1 MKKNLIVNLYTMKNI
16 SKLKWDFYEGKISAI
31 FDSDKVPKEGSE
43 YNCLSVILIDSVLRK
58 VKNYYPQA
66 FLEERRYIVKE
77 KRSLNILLS
86 TKKFLLM
93 KENMMKKK
101 KSWWRELYRR
111 TNSAS
116 WQKLFWVGNFVN
128 FYFEGV
134 ILRMYFFRE
143 QFW

>member
-16 SKLKWDFYEGKISAI
+16 SKLKWDFYEGKISTI

-58 VKNYYPQA
+58 GKNYYPQA

-101 KSWWRELYRR
+101 KILMKRIISKNKFSIVTKTFL
-111 TNSAS
+111 SG
-116 WQKLFWVGNFVN
+116 KFCKFLFWGS
-128 FYFEGV
+128 YFKNV
-134 ILRMYFFRE
+134 FF
-143 QFW
+143 